1 MSSQPARV
9 IQFPVCPAEMACMP
23 ASIPLDLSDPAP
35 QSPYVSV
42 AARKGVVLLRPTG
55 PHLNHREAGIV
66 LQEGREALERHG
78 AGLRRLVIDLTYVQM
93 MSSFG
98 MGMCIELRNIARA
111 REVPTILFGTN
122 GELCELLG
130 MMKVDRLFT
139 MVHSA
144 DNLAK
149 ALAC

>member
-23 ASIPLDLSDPAP
+23 ASIPLDLSDPVP

-78 AGLRRLVIDLTYVQM
+78 AGPTTAVAVNADRSGFCRGPEPPINLRAL
-93 MSSFG
+93 
-98 MGMCIELRNIARA
+98 
-111 REVPTILFGTN
+111 
-122 GELCELLG
+122 
-130 MMKVDRLFT
+130 
-139 MVHSA
+139 SA
-144 DNLAK
+144 
-149 ALAC
+149 